1 VRLRRVDP
9 ADPGI
14 RRVRRGKGFSYVDAD
29 GKAVDKE
36 TRQRIQDLVIPPA
49 WTDVWICP
57 LEHGHIQ
64 AVGTDQAGRRQ
75 YLYHPDWH
83 EAQAR
88 DKHQRVRRLAR
99 KLPEVRKVTRRDL
112 AKPGRPRER
121 VLAAAL
127 RMLDAGLFRSGGDQY
142 ERDNGS
148 HGVATLQRDHVT
160 VRGNTVEFCFPA
172 KSGVEREAMI
182 EDAGLAKAVRTL
194 KRGGSPKGRLLSY
207 QTPAGWHDVTSA
219 DINAYFKEIAGD
231 EFTVKDL
238 RTWGATVLA
247 AVLLAEMPGVDVTI
261 DEATDKEREKAQ
273 REAVRLV
280 AEHLGNTPAVARASY
295 VDPQLID
302 KHDEGVALTSAWKRS
317 LTLADR
323 RRLEHGELANARKRD
338 AVERAVLRM
347 LSR

>member
-1 VRLRRVDP
+1 MRLRRSDP
-9 ADPGI
+9 SKPGI
-14 RRVRRGKGFSYVDAD
+14 RRVRRGKGFSYVAAD
-29 GKAVDKE
+29 GGTIDKE
-36 TRQRIQDLVIPPA
+36 TRQRIRDLVIPPA
-49 WTDVWICP
+49 WKDVWICP
-57 LEHGHIQ
+57 EANGHIQ
-64 AVGTDQAGRRQ
+64 AVGSDEAGRKQ

-99 KLPEVRKVTRRDL
+99 RLPQVRQTVRRDL

-127 RMLDAGLFRSGGDQY
+127 RMLDAGLFRSGGDRY

-148 HGVATLQRDHVT
+148 HGVATLKRDHVT
-160 VRGNTVEFCFPA
+160 VHGNAVEFCFPA
-172 KSGVEREAMI
+172 KSGIEREAMI
-182 EDAGLAKAVRTL
+182 EDAALAKAVRTFR
-194 KRGGSPKGRLLSY
+194 RGGPSTGRLLSY

-219 DINAYFKEIAGD
+219 DINSYFKELAGD

-247 AVLLAEMPGVDVTI
+247 AVLLAEMPGVDVELE
-261 DEATDKEREKAQ
+261 EATDKEKDRAQ

-295 VDPQLID
+295 VDPEVIE
-302 KHDEGVALTSAWKRS
+302 KHDEGIALTSAWKRK

-323 RRLEHGELANARKRD
+323 RRLERGELANARKRD
-338 AVERAVLRM
+338 ALERAVLRL

>member
-1 VRLRRVDP
+1 VRLRRTDP
-9 ADPGI
+9 AEPGI
-14 RRVRRGKGFSYVDAD
+14 QRVRRGKGFSYVDAD

-36 TRQRIQDLVIPPA
+36 TKQRIQDLVIPPA
-49 WTDVWICP
+49 WTDVWICT
-57 LEHGHIQ
+57 LENGHIQ
-64 AVGTDQAGRRQ
+64 AVGTDQAGRKQ

-99 KLPEVRKVTRRDL
+99 KLPEVRRITRRDL

-127 RMLDAGLFRSGGDQY
+127 RMLDAGLFRSGSDQY

-148 HGVATLQRDHVT
+148 HGVATLRRDHVI
-160 VRGNTVEFCFPA
+160 VRGNVVEFSFPA

-182 EDAGLAKAVRTL
+182 EDAGLAKAVRTF

-247 AVLLAEMPGVDVTI
+247 AVLLAEMPGVDVTVE
-261 DEATDKEREKAQ
+261 EATDKEKEKAQ
-273 REAVRLV
+273 REAIRLV

-295 VDPQLID
+295 VDPELIE
-302 KHDEGVALTSAWKRS
+302 KHDDGEALTSAWKS
-317 LTLADR
+317 KLTLADR
-323 RRLEHGELANARKRD
+323 RRLERGELANARKRD
-338 AVERAVLRM
+338 AVERAVLR
-347 LSR
+347 LLAR